1 MTNKLYVANLPPDT
15 TEDVLRRHFSSCGG
29 VADVEIVTDRQS
41 GRSRGF
47 GSVTMT
53 SPAYAAAALK
63 LNGSDLDGNAL
74 RVSDAPVRGGAEKVV
89 ATVRILQQFREKSN
103 MSYELDCQGLTLTL
117 RMFPTPEDHWRFEA
131 RATDAVDVVVTG
143 AGATRR
149 EALDELVRLWNESAA
164 AAATKPVDGEGLVKA
179 MTEVRAI

>member
-53 SPAYAAAALK
+53 SPSYAAAALK
-63 LNGSDLDGNAL
+63 LNGSELDGNAL

-89 ATVRILQQFREKSN
+89 ATVRILQQFRERSN
-103 MSYELDCQGLTLTL
+103 MSYDLDCEGLPLTL
-117 RMFPTPEDHWRFEA
+117 RMFPTDEEHWRFEA
-131 RATDAVDVVVTG
+131 RSTDASDVVVTASG
-143 AGATRR
+143 PTRR
-149 EALDELVRLWNESAA
+149 EALTELVRLWNEAA
-164 AAATKPVDGEGLVKA
+164 AALSAKPLDGDGLFKA
-179 MTEVRAI
+179 MHDVRAI